1 MKTKPL
7 ALTAALTL
15 GTIAATGF
23 LSEDASAKKKGFE
36 KCYGVAIAGKN
47 DCGSKDG
54 SHSCAGQSKVDGD
67 KNEWIF
73 LPKGA
78 CEKIVGGST
87 E

>member
-7 ALTAALTL
+7 MLTAALAL
-15 GTIAATGF
+15 GTIATTGL
-23 LSEDASAKKKGFE
+23 LSEDVSAKKKGFE
-36 KCYGVAIAGKN
+36 KCYGVSVAGKN
-47 DCGSKDG
+47 DCGSKSG

-67 KNEWIF
+67 KDEWIY

-78 CEKIVGGST
+78 CDKIVGGIA